1 MNSYTPI
8 ITCEHAGNRVPEPFL
23 PLFANQ
29 DTELNSH
36 RGWDPGAWNMAV
48 SLARLLRTE
57 AHGCHT
63 TRLLIEPNR
72 SIDSDQLFSHL
83 TRHLPATEKQNLID
97 TIYLPY
103 RNRVEKAIAEAQK
116 PTLHLSIHTFTPV
129 FNNQTRTV
137 DIGLLFDPGR
147 HSEKEFCEAF
157 IHKLSD
163 QFPHLTLRFNEPY
176 QGIDD
181 GLTTYLRTRFDASAY
196 LGIEI
201 EVNQKWCAAAQDMA
215 KGLATA
221 LWQ

>member
-1 MNSYTPI
+1 MIATAIGPGSLPGTLWLRQSGTPI
-8 ITCEHAGNRVPEPFL
+8 LDLGQHPI
-23 PLFANQ
+23 
-29 DTELNSH
+29 
-36 RGWDPGAWNMAV
+36 
-48 SLARLLRTE
+48 LAKGTADLTADL
-57 AHGCHT
+57 
-63 TRLLIEPNR
+63 
-72 SIDSDQLFSHL
+72 HL
-83 TRHLPATEKQNLID
+83 QARHLPATEKQNLID